1 MTKTEDLIL
10 TKKEVNQKIRR
21 IAYEIYENN
30 FEEKELIIAGIYD
43 SGFALAKRLVKELSQ
58 ICPVKTQLV
67 KVSINKISPLKE
79 EISLDCDLNSL
90 RNKSVILVDDVLKT
104 GRTMSFSLKAFLGA
118 EIRKMEAAVLVDR
131 SHKSF
136 PIDAKYKGYEL
147 STTINEHVEVRLS
160 GDDQGVEASA

>member
-1 MTKTEDLIL
+1 MTDKADLIL
-10 TKKEVNQKIRR
+10 DKKAVNQKIRR

-43 SGFALAKRLVKELSQ
+43 RGFSLAKRLIKELNQ
-58 ICPVKTQLV
+58 ISPIKTQLV

-79 EISLDCDLNSL
+79 EISVDCDLKTLKNQ
-90 RNKSVILVDDVLKT
+90 SVVLVDDVLNT
-104 GRTMSFSLKAFLGA
+104 GRTMSFSLKAFLSA
-118 EIRKMEAAVLVDR
+118 EIRKMESAVLVDR

-147 STTINEHVEVRLS
+147 STTINEHVEVKL
-160 GDDQGVEASA
+160 GGADQGVYLS

>member
-1 MTKTEDLIL
+1 MIEAPDLIL
-10 TKKEVNQKIRR
+10 NKKEVDQKIRR

-43 SGFALAKRLVKELSQ
+43 RGFALAKRLIKELDRIS
-58 ICPVKTQLV
+58 PLETQLV

-79 EISLDCDLNSL
+79 EISLDCELKIL
-90 RNKSVILVDDVLKT
+90 KNKSVILVDDVLNT
-104 GRTMSFSLKAFLGA
+104 GRTMSFSLKAFLSA
-118 EIRKMEAAVLVDR
+118 EIRKMEAAVLVVR

-147 STTINEHVEVRLS
+147 STTINEHVEVKL
-160 GDDQGVEASA
+160 GGADQGVYLS

>member
-1 MTKTEDLIL
+1 MTRTGDLIL
-10 TKKEVNQKIRR
+10 NKKEVSQKIRR
-21 IAYEIYENN
+21 FAYEIYENN

-43 SGFALAKRLVKELSQ
+43 RGFSLAKRIVKELSR
-58 ICPVKTQLV
+58 ISPIKTQLV

-79 EISLDCDLNSL
+79 EISLDCDLRML
-90 RNKSVILVDDVLKT
+90 RNKSVVLVDDVLKT

-147 STTINEHVEVRLS
+147 STTINEHVEVKL
-160 GDDQGVEASA
+160 GGVDQGVYLS

>member
-1 MTKTEDLIL
+1 MTETAGLIL
-10 TKKEVNQKIRR
+10 NKKEVNQKIRR

-43 SGFALAKRLVKELSQ
+43 RGFSLAKRIIKELNQ
-58 ICPVKTQLV
+58 ISPIKTQLV

-79 EISLDCDLNSL
+79 EISLDCDLKIL
-90 RNKSVILVDDVLKT
+90 KNKSVVLVDDVLNT
-104 GRTMSFSLKAFLGA
+104 GRTMSFSLKAFLSA

-147 STTINEHVEVRLS
+147 STTINEHVEVKL
-160 GDDQGVEASA
+160 GGADQGVYLS